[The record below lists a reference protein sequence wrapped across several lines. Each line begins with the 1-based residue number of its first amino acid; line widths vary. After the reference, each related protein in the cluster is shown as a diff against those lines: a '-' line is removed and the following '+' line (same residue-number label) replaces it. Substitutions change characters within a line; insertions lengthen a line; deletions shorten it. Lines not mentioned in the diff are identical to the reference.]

1 MGSSFLQP
9 VSIITAPVTA
19 ADMHSFAVLINF
31 TLPLMLKVWSVRAA
45 WFFVCLGIPGTVLAF
60 FIMPES
66 KNRSSAEIQ
75 EMFVDH
81 VPLRKW
87 RGYKTAVE
95 RDMEAR
101 MQQSGL

>member
-1 MGSSFLQP
+1 
-9 VSIITAPVTA
+9 
-19 ADMHSFAVLINF
+19 MHSFAVLINF

-95 RDMEAR
+95 RDMEVR
-101 MQQSGL
+101 MQQSGM

>member
-1 MGSSFLQP
+1 MGSSVLQP
-9 VSIITAPVTA
+9 VSMIIETSTFAETY
-19 ADMHSFAVLINF
+19 SFAVLINF

-45 WFFVCLGIPGTVLAF
+45 WFFVCLGVPGTVLAF

-81 VPLRKW
+81 VPLRRW

>member
-1 MGSSFLQP
+1 
-9 VSIITAPVTA
+9 
-19 ADMHSFAVLINF
+19 
-31 TLPLMLKVWSVRAA
+31 MLKVWSVRAA

-81 VPLRKW
+81 VPLRRW

-95 RDMEAR
+95 RDMEIR
-101 MQQSGL
+101 MQLGGQ